1 MNTRDSRQQQTDG
14 ERTGVGTGVG
24 PGPSGHNLSGH
35 ERILVGRPVELQRCD
50 LFQGLAPERI
60 AELER
65 RCRCLCVAAGQII
78 LAAEDNRAHNVFVL
92 LHGTAD
98 VLRKGP
104 YGDFISLAA
113 LQPGMYFGEFSAI
126 DGQSGS
132 ATIRASTDA
141 ILAEIPREVFR
152 LLLRDE
158 PAVAWR
164 MMERLVRVIR
174 SLDAQVAGL
183 QGCQKEVDRI
193 HRELFLVNL

>member
-1 MNTRDSRQQQTDG
+1 MQRHQAMITNNGTQHHADE
-14 ERTGVGTGVG
+14 ERSSGAATIGRHDDVGA
-24 PGPSGHNLSGH
+24 
-35 ERILVGRPVELQRCD
+35 ERLLQLARCD
-50 LFQGLAPERI
+50 LLCDLAPERI

-65 RCRCLCVAAGQII
+65 QCRCTRFAAGETI
-78 LAAEDNRAHNVFVL
+78 LEAENNLAHNVFVL
-92 LHGTAD
+92 VQGTVD

-104 YGDFISLAA
+104 YGDFILLAT

-126 DGQSGS
+126 DDQSGS
-132 ATIRASTDA
+132 AMVRASSDA
-141 ILAEIPREVFR
+141 TLAEIPRDVFR

-174 SLDAQVAGL
+174 SLDARVVGL